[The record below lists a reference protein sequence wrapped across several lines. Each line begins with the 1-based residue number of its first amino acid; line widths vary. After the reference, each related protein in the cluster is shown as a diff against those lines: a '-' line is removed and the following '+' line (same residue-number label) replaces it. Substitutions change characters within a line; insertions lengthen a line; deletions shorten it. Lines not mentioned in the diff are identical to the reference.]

1 MVSVMQALIA
11 RGVTPDFRAPD
22 ILRFG
27 ILPLYTSFED
37 IWNAVQH
44 LRHVMR
50 GSEWNAKQFQTRNKV
65 T

>member
-1 MVSVMQALIA
+1 MQALIA

-27 ILPLYTSFED
+27 ITPLYTSFED

-44 LRHVMR
+44 LRQVMQ